1 MDNWDESFCET
12 LDLDIHDS
20 YIRKGQ
26 LTLSWCIRFV
36 TCVSD

>member
-1 MDNWDESFCET
+1 MDNWDEWFCGT

-26 LTLSWCIRFV
+26 LTLS
-36 TCVSD
+36 